1 MILRIFFELLNRVS
15 LRYKFL
21 VRSKTIVFGKTYV
34 LAQVFLFIFSWMR
47 DLRDAWADRLEIL
60 HQCCRQDEKND

>member
-34 LAQVFLFIFSWMR
+34 LAQVFLFIFS
-47 DLRDAWADRLEIL
+47 
-60 HQCCRQDEKND
+60 